1 MTGRRKRPLE
11 NQILKYLRS
20 VGYRGMGVMSKN
32 LDVEIGNVKWTLN
45 KLVTEGKVEPVV
57 HGGVRLYKV
66 KGQKSRDKEID

>member
-1 MTGRRKRPLE
+1 
-11 NQILKYLRS
+11 
-20 VGYRGMGVMSKN
+20 MSKN